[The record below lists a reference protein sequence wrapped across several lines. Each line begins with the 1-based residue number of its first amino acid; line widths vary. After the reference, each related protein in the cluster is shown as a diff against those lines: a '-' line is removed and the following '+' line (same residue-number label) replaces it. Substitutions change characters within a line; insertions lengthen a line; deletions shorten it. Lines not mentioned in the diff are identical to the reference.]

1 MKKLAI
7 VCAVVLAAGLS
18 SCGDTNYC
26 YEVTTKIT
34 TVVGETT
41 NVTYY
46 WGTSNDLKTYEQ
58 SIKDTQA
65 KLGIAEDAIKINHTR
80 TTKSQ
85 SDCK

>member
-7 VCAVVLAAGLS
+7 VCAIVLAAGLS

-26 YEVTTKIT
+26 YEVTTKVNSVISAT
-34 TVVGETT
+34 TT
-41 NVTYY
+41 TYY

-58 SIKDTQA
+58 SLKETQK
-65 KLGIAEDAIKINHTR
+65 KLGVAEDAIEISHTR

>member
-26 YEVTTKIT
+26 YEVTTKVTVLGVQNT
-34 TVVGETT
+34 TT
-41 NVTYY
+41 TYY

-65 KLGIAEDAIKINHTR
+65 KLGFAEDAITISSTR

>member
-7 VCAVVLAAGLS
+7 VCAIVLAAGLS

-34 TVVGETT
+34 VLGVQNTT
-41 NVTYY
+41 TTYY

-65 KLGIAEDAIKINHTR
+65 KLGISEDAITISSTR